1 MSRGMRLLGMLAL
14 AATVLAAAC
23 SSGTS
28 NADKTTTAAAAG
40 AATKPAA
47 SGTTA
52 AGSPAATTPG
62 ATVAAST
69 TYPLTVTDMLGRS
82 VTIPKRPEAIA
93 AISPSAVEYVYAV
106 GRASK
111 TRSSSVTFPVETGLS
126 KDIGPSYQPNLEL
139 IASEKPDLLVAD
151 AVSQPQLQKS
161 LEGLGVPVLFI
172 GAQTFS
178 DVPKGLRLIG
188 KVVDKPANGEAAAA
202 KLEKTLSDLKAKVPT
217 TKPKVL
223 VINGTPDDFFAA
235 KPESYVGDLVQ
246 LLGGDNVAKGQP
258 DVGRFPGYTKLSLET
273 ILASKP
279 DIILS
284 ITAGPPS
291 ANTISASLASNA
303 AWADVPA
310 VKNKHVTEINVEI
323 FLQAPGPRAGDGLAV
338 LAKLLYPTGANP

>member
-1 MSRGMRLLGMLAL
+1 MSRGMKLLGMLAL
-14 AATVLAAAC
+14 AAMVLAAAC
-23 SSGTS
+23 SSSTS
-28 NADKTTTAAAAG
+28 SADKTKTATTGG

-52 AGSPAATTPG
+52 PAA
-62 ATVAAST
+62 T

-93 AISPSAVEYVYAV
+93 AISPTTVEYVYAI

-111 TRSSSVTFPVETGLS
+111 TRSSSVRFPIEAGLS
-126 KDIGPSYQPNLEL
+126 RDIGPSYQPNLEI
-139 IASEKPDLLVAD
+139 IAAEKPDLLIAD
-151 AVSQPQLQKS
+151 SVSQPQLEKT
-161 LEGLGVPVLFI
+161 LAGLGIPVLFI

-178 DVPKGLRLIG
+178 DVAKGLRLMG
-188 KVVDKPANGEAAAA
+188 KVGDKPANGEAAAA
-202 KLEKTLSDLKAKVPT
+202 KLEKTLSDLQAKLPT

-223 VINGTPDDFFAA
+223 IINGTPDDFFAA

-246 LLGGDNVAKGQP
+246 LLGGDNVAKGLP

-279 DIILS
+279 DIILA
-284 ITAGPPS
+284 ITAGPPG
-291 ANTISASLASNA
+291 ATTITSSLSSNP

-310 VKNKHVTEINVEI
+310 VKNKNVTEIALDI
-323 FLQAPGPRAGDGLAV
+323 FLQAPGPRAADGLAV
-338 LAKLLYPTGANP
+338 LSKLLYPKATTP